1 MIGSLGAAPTG
12 GCSRAGCR
20 EAATWRIDWRNPKI
34 HAADR
39 VKTWLACDEHVDY
52 LREFLAARSFPVR
65 VQAFGEPATDDAAPA
80 PLDEPTGAGGGV
92 A

>member
-1 MIGSLGAAPTG
+1 MIGSLDAAPAG

-20 EAATWRIDWRNPKI
+20 EAATSRIDWRNPKI
-34 HAADR
+34 HAEDR

-65 VQAFGEPATDDAAPA
+65 VSSFEATDAAAPA
-80 PLDEPTGAGGGV
+80 PSPGAGAVGGGS